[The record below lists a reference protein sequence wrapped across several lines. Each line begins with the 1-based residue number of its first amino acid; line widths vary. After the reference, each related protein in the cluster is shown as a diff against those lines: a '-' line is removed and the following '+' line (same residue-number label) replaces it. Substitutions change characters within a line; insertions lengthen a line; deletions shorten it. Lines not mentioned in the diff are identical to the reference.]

1 MATLASALQPTRAFR
16 LKKTT
21 TCLDHTAIS
30 RFTLAEFPGASPL
43 ARASLGLLS
52 PKRAVYRS
60 ALPPPKNCCCCFFPL
75 LNFKDVLTAAPPLMS
90 PFASSATRPF
100 FSPLYIF
107 PYLLFL
113 FFLLLGNP
121 AFSDFFRVH
130 KVYIVCPP
138 RGASPGR
145 GHPCAP
151 EANQHTYKKG
161 PQTGRLLV
169 TADVNTRI
177 RGPRREMTFS
187 AQPWYATCL
196 FTRTGSA
203 AQIRACSASL
213 CAA

>member
-60 ALPPPKNCCCCFFPL
+60 ALPPPKNCCCFFPL

-90 PFASSATRPF
+90 PFVSSATRPF
-100 FSPLYIF
+100 LSLSLYIF
-107 PYLLFL
+107 PYLFL
-113 FFLLLGNP
+113 FFLLLGNS

-130 KVYIVCPP
+130 KVYVP
-138 RGASPGR
+138 REAPLPAGAIHAR
-145 GHPCAP
+145 
-151 EANQHTYKKG
+151 Q
-161 PQTGRLLV
+161 RL
-169 TADVNTRI
+169 TNTRTKKARR
-177 RGPRREMTFS
+177 RGVF
-187 AQPWYATCL
+187 
-196 FTRTGSA
+196 
-203 AQIRACSASL
+203 
-213 CAA
+213 